1 MSHISNSIRGS
12 LNVITGCANGL
23 GKATLERFLRHGS
36 GPILAIDRRFGP
48 QFLDQLDVNDEERKK
63 VVLAEHDTFDE
74 SKTASSLK
82 SFANENGSIDNLIN
96 VAGVALAF
104 TFFSEASDPT
114 KHKIYDL
121 RHANDLL
128 NFNTVGTFNMIRLA
142 AQYMI
147 DTDIKEQVNRDK
159 RSKCIVNTSCI
170 STTKPSFGQTF
181 YAASKSAI
189 DSLTLCIAREFSTAN
204 IRCNT
209 INVGYF
215 DTQLLRSSD
224 ARVCDYIANEKTLCP
239 KRLGHP
245 DEFAHLV
252 QSVVENRMLNG
263 ACIKI
268 DAGAEPAQDKSAS
281 RNSGQL

>member
-1 MSHISNSIRGS
+1 MSHIANSIKGS

-23 GKATLERFLRHGS
+23 GKATLERFLKHGS
-36 GPILAIDRRFGP
+36 GPILAIDRRFGEE
-48 QFLDQLDVNDEERKK
+48 FLSTLDVSDEERKL
-63 VVLAEHDTFDE
+63 VVLGEHETFGDHV
-74 SKTASSLK
+74 SSSLDRFV
-82 SFANENGSIDNLIN
+82 SNHGPVDNLIN
-96 VAGVALAF
+96 VAGVSLAF
-104 TFFSEASDPT
+104 TFFSEGTDPS

-121 RHANDLL
+121 KHVNDLI
-128 NFNTVGTFNMIRLA
+128 NFNTVGTFNMIRLVA
-142 AQYMI
+142 KYMV
-147 DTDIKEQVNRDK
+147 DTNERTKTRAHQSAR
-159 RSKCIVNTSCI
+159 CIVNTSCM

-189 DSLTLCIAREFSTAN
+189 DSLTLCVARELSSQN

-215 DTQLLRSSD
+215 DTLLIKSSNSK
-224 ARVCDYIANEKTLCP
+224 VCDYLTKEKTLCP

-252 QSVVENRMLNG
+252 QSIIENRMLNG

-268 DAGAEPAQDKSAS
+268 DAGADPAQERSAS
-281 RNSGQL
+281 RNSGQH